1 MFKLI
6 DTDNSHTIDREETLR
21 FWSKNFPKL
30 NSFEL
35 FDQLDKNNDEAI
47 QIEEW
52 IEFWTIVMNS
62 GYTEEEVSFELDN
75 LMKGGSWVK
84 FQTNEKMGSYKQ
96 TEKMK
101 KEGKC

>member
-1 MFKLI
+1 M
-6 DTDNSHTIDREETLR
+6 
-21 FWSKNFPKL
+21 

-62 GYTEEEVSFELDN
+62 GYSEEEVSLELDN
-75 LMKGGSWVK
+75 MMKGGSWVK
-84 FQTNEKMGSYKQ
+84 FQTKEKIGTYKQ
-96 TEKMK
+96 AEKMK